1 MYISFSK
8 GGLKWHNLLNSQKEF
23 EGGGITVTIIVYKIY
38 NLIRIRK
45 FNYNRNDYNLNNN
58 N

>member
-23 EGGGITVTIIVYKIY
+23 EEGGITVTIIVYKIY
-38 NLIRIRK
+38 NQ
-45 FNYNRNDYNLNNN
+45 
-58 N
+58 